1 MASLF
6 CYLCIYWVLNH
17 QTTFTVRLTIFENII
32 FRSLRPWKQENLNER
47 DYLTYLKVKG
57 FTNQQLSIDEFKVA
71 VETIFPKDKY
81 TQDKDFELYELDQ
94 SPDTINIVSPLINIK
109 LPKAENSKCRFYYYL
124 ITNEVTRLTNL
135 LYRFYKGPSSTTD
148 KTYIINNVL
157 EQVKYLI
164 RESTNELQQGDH
176 NEDSKYILQA
186 LRLSLVRFL
195 YELEHLFSDIIK
207 TPSTTNDELHF
218 DLLKEEVP
226 DECVYNLTDTLISLV
241 YGEPLNET
249 KTNQTQQP
257 SRVSFGFKG
266 DKDKLLEV
274 IKVLTHEIELLNID
288 LTTPKQ
294 LVDVLT
300 SKNLSQDLPKI
311 YFGVETKQVRYVFD
325 KLMPFCSNLKKTLI
339 AKCNLFYSK
348 LGTPLTFSNL
358 TSSKDQNPK
367 NKELI
372 DEIFRSL

>member
-1 MASLF
+1 M
-6 CYLCIYWVLNH
+6 
-17 QTTFTVRLTIFENII
+17 RLIIFENII

-94 SPDTINIVSPLINIK
+94 SPDTINIVSPLINIE
-109 LPKAENSKCRFYYYL
+109 LPKAQNSKCRFYYYL
-124 ITNEVTRLTNL
+124 ITNEVTRLMNL

-176 NEDSKYILQA
+176 NEDSKYILQV

-195 YELEHLFSDIIK
+195 FEIEHLFTDIIK
-207 TPSTTNDELHF
+207 TPSTTDDELYF
-218 DLLKEEVP
+218 DLLKEETSNK
-226 DECVYNLTDTLISLV
+226 CIYNLTDTLINLV
-241 YGEPLNET
+241 NSVPLNEA
-249 KTNQTQQP
+249 KTNQAQQP

-266 DKDKLLEV
+266 NKAKLLEV
-274 IKVLTHEIELLNID
+274 IKVLTRRIELLDAN
-288 LTTPKQ
+288 LTTPEQ
-294 LVDVLT
+294 LLEVLT
-300 SKNLSQDLPKI
+300 SKNLSSDLPKI
-311 YFGVETKQVRYVFD
+311 YFGVETKQVRYVVD
-325 KLMPFCSNLKKTLI
+325 KLMPFCSNLKLTLVVS
-339 AKCNLFYSK
+339 CNLFYSK
-348 LGTPLTFSNL
+348 FGTPLTHSNL